1 MKGYKNIMELLNQL
15 QEIGL
20 SKREAEVYLA
30 LLQKK
35 EFTAPEIARITTIT
49 RTKVYEILQNLIRK
63 GLCTENH
70 KDAIKVYKGV
80 EPKIAIKNILEI
92 YKNELENKK
101 RIAKNF
107 EDTLASIYKESLTNY
122 DPLDYIEVVKDKGQI
137 KERWLKL
144 QASTKKELLIFTKAP
159 YTGLLEDNIEDQNE
173 ITLKKVK
180 VKSIYESRDIKNKKQ
195 KAEFIQIIE
204 SYIATGEEA
213 RIIKDLPMKLVISDE
228 SITMFALNDPV
239 SLKASITT
247 MIVNHPSFAI
257 ALKNVFNSYWEKGM
271 TLKEFK
277 SK

>member
-1 MKGYKNIMELLNQL
+1 MELINQL

-35 EFTAPEIARITTIT
+35 EFTAPDIAKITTIT
-49 RTKVYEILQNLIRK
+49 RTKVYEILQNLINK
-63 GLCTENH
+63 GLCSENH
-70 KDAIKVYKGV
+70 KDAVKVYRGV
-80 EPKIAIKNILEI
+80 NPKIAIKNILEI
-92 YKNELENKK
+92 HKNELEKK
-101 RIAKNF
+101 KKIARNF
-107 EDTLASIYKESLTNY
+107 EDILTSIYKENLTNY
-122 DPLDYIEVVKDKGQI
+122 DPLDYIEVVKDRGQI

-180 VKSIYESRDIKNKKQ
+180 VKSIYESKDVKNKSQ
-195 KAEFIQIIE
+195 KKEFIKIIE

-213 RIIKDLPMKLVISDE
+213 RIIKNLPMKLVISDE
-228 SITMFALNDPV
+228 SLTMFALNDPI

-247 MIVNHPSFAI
+247 LIVNHPSFAI
-257 ALKNVFNSYWEKGM
+257 ALKNVFNSYWEKGI

-277 SK
+277 NK